1 MKTIKKVRKT
11 LKRRKNRNTRK
22 TNRKTNRKVKKG
34 GDITDEKWKEKEKQH
49 RKNITNEIID
59 LRRQIQ
65 ESTTIDIDLIKNISK
80 LISMVY
86 VYKNLFAD
94 NKIQFPKYNELYREN
109 IYRSNQSEF
118 DGFLEKYNDKT
129 KLNALLDDLNSD
141 FKLVENY
148 YRETYLQPK
157 EPKEPEG
164 LVEESLVAADDND
177 DLEAPLLSRANKNP
191 PSSNPKQNIFGF

>member
-1 MKTIKKVRKT
+1 MKTIKKIRKT

-109 IYRSNQSEF
+109 IYRSNQSKF
-118 DGFLEKYNDKT
+118 DDFLEKYNDKP

-148 YRETYLQPK
+148 YRETYLQ
-157 EPKEPEG
+157 PKEPEG

-191 PSSNPKQNIFGF
+191 PSSNPKRNIFGF

>member
-1 MKTIKKVRKT
+1 MKTIKKARKT

-34 GDITDEKWKEKEKQH
+34 GAFIDEKWKEKEKQH
-49 RKNITNEIID
+49 RKTITNELID

-65 ESTTIDIDLIKNISK
+65 ESTTIDIDLIKKISK

-94 NKIQFPKYNELYREN
+94 NKIQFPNNNELYREN
-109 IYRSNQSEF
+109 YWRTSEGKF
-118 DGFLEKYNDKT
+118 DDFLEKYNDKT
-129 KLNALLDDLNSD
+129 KLNALLDVLNSD

-148 YRETYLQPK
+148 FNETYLHPK

-191 PSSNPKQNIFGF
+191 PSSNPKRNIFGF

>member
-1 MKTIKKVRKT
+1 
-11 LKRRKNRNTRK
+11 
-22 TNRKTNRKVKKG
+22 
-34 GDITDEKWKEKEKQH
+34 
-49 RKNITNEIID
+49 
-59 LRRQIQ
+59 
-65 ESTTIDIDLIKNISK
+65 
-80 LISMVY
+80 MVY

-94 NKIQFPKYNELYREN
+94 NKIQFPNNNELYREN
-109 IYRSNQSEF
+109 YWRTSERKI

-148 YRETYLQPK
+148 FKETYLQPQ
-157 EPKEPEG
+157 EPEG
-164 LVEESLVAADDND
+164 LVEDSLVAADDND

>member
-34 GDITDEKWKEKEKQH
+34 GAFIDEKWKEKEKQH
-49 RKNITNEIID
+49 RKTITNELID

-65 ESTTIDIDLIKNISK
+65 ESTTIDIDLIKKISK

-94 NKIQFPKYNELYREN
+94 NKIQFPNNNELYREN
-109 IYRSNQSEF
+109 YWRTSESKI

-148 YRETYLQPK
+148 FKETYLQPQ
-157 EPKEPEG
+157 EPEG
-164 LVEESLVAADDND
+164 LVEDSLVAADDND